1 MCHAVLTVRLHP
13 KTDISRMNE
22 LSFVGRSIS
31 RREDRRLL
39 TGRGQFIADLKL
51 PQMLTAVFVRSPLA
65 HARIKAIDL
74 SRAAATPGVIYAL
87 SGPELARQLP
97 PVPDTQLALP
107 SKWTTL
113 VQHKFINPQQ
123 PLLAYDKVRHVGE
136 AVAVVLAETQYA
148 AEDAAELV
156 TLDLDPLPPVLDPE
170 AALRPGA
177 TLIHDRFGTNL
188 IGGFTVGKGDVEGA
202 LARSPHRLQ
211 RRFYH
216 HRYGAMP
223 MECRGVVGLHDP
235 RTDSVTIWSATQV
248 VHWVR
253 REAAAVLKLPEARVR
268 CIALDVGGGF
278 GVKGHVYPED
288 LLIPFLAR
296 KLGRPVRWIEDRHEH
311 LLCSCQS
318 RDQTHD
324 VEVGFNDEGRI
335 LVLRDRFI
343 VDCGAWNPIGAG
355 VVYNTAVHLPGP
367 YKIDAIAIDARI
379 AATNKVP
386 NAPYRGA
393 GRPEAAFAMERIIDL
408 VASELGLEPADVRLR
423 NMIRADEM
431 PYRVGIPYRDGEPI
445 VYDGGDYPRALRQAL
460 DAIGGVAAFRQRQR
474 AARHESRYLSLGI
487 GCYVEGTGVGP
498 FESATV
504 RIDPSGKIFVS
515 SGACPQGQGM
525 ETIFAQVV
533 ADAWRVDPADVVMTL
548 ADTAAIAIGFGTI
561 ASRSTVTLSAAIH
574 GASERLRAKVF
585 AIAANLLE
593 CAAGDLE
600 LRKDGVG
607 IVGVPGAD
615 VSLAAVAR
623 AARPGWDH
631 GRPPGVDAGLEETYY
646 YEPPTVTWSYAA
658 HVATVDVDIELGR
671 VKIEKY
677 VIAHDCGVVVNPMLV
692 EGQIVGGAAQGLGG
706 ALLEEFN
713 YDSEGQ
719 LLAGSFMDYMLPTAC
734 EIPDMHLIH
743 QHSPSPLNPL
753 GVKGVGEGG
762 PIAPPAVIANAV
774 SDALRPFAVE
784 FNRTPIKPQVIQQA
798 VRSASQSR

>member
-1 MCHAVLTVRLHP
+1 MNDVREMP
-13 KTDISRMNE
+13 
-22 LSFVGRSIS
+22 FVGRSLP
-31 RREDRRLL
+31 RREDHRLL
-39 TGRGQFIADLKL
+39 TGRGQFIADLNL
-51 PQMLTAVFVRSPLA
+51 PHMLHAVFVRSPVA
-65 HARIKAIDL
+65 HARIGKVDL
-74 SRAAATPGVIYAL
+74 SRAASAPGVACVL
-87 SGPELARQLP
+87 SGADLLQLLP
-97 PVPDTQLALP
+97 PVPDTQLSLP

-123 PLLAYDKVRHVGE
+123 PLLAHDKVRHVGE
-136 AVAVVLAETQYA
+136 AVAVIVAESRHA
-148 AEDAAELV
+148 AEDAAQLV
-156 TLDLDPLPPVLDPE
+156 SLDLDHLPVVIDPE
-170 AALRPGA
+170 QALRPGGPI
-177 TLIHDRFGTNL
+177 IHEKFQTNL
-188 IGGFTVGKGDVEGA
+188 IGAFTIGKGEIEAA
-202 LARSPHRLQ
+202 LAHSPHKLK

-216 HRYGAMP
+216 HRYAAAP
-223 MECRGVVGLHDP
+223 MECRGVVGVHDS

-253 REAAAVLKLPEARVR
+253 REAASVLRLPEARVR
-268 CIALDVGGGF
+268 CVALDVGGGF
-278 GVKGHVYPED
+278 GLKGHVYPED

-296 KLGRPVRWIEDRHEH
+296 RLGRAVQWIEDRREH
-311 LLCSCQS
+311 LMCSCHS
-318 RDQTHD
+318 RDQIHD
-324 VEVGFNDEGRI
+324 VEVGFDDEGRI
-335 LVLRDRFI
+335 LALRDHFI

-355 VVYNTAVHLPGP
+355 VVYNTAVHLVGP
-367 YKIDAIAIDARI
+367 YKIPAVAINARI

-393 GRPEAAFAMERIIDL
+393 GRPEAAFAMERIVDL
-408 VASELGLEPADVRLR
+408 VAGQLGLEPADVRLR

-445 VYDGGDYPRALRQAL
+445 VYDGGDYQGALRQAL
-460 DAIGGVAAFRQRQR
+460 AAIGGVAAFRQRQR
-474 AARHESRYLSLGI
+474 TALQNGRYLGLGI

-533 ADAWRVDPADVVMTL
+533 ADVWCVDPSDVVMSL

-585 AIAANLLE
+585 AIAANILE

-607 IVGVPGAD
+607 IVGVPGAEI
-615 VSLAAVAR
+615 SLADIAR

-631 GRPPGVDAGLEETYY
+631 GRPPGIDAGLEETYY
-646 YEPPTVTWSYAA
+646 YEPPTVTWSYAV
-658 HVATVDVDIELGR
+658 HVAVLDVDIEIGR
-671 VKIEKY
+671 VNIEKY

-692 EGQIVGGAAQGLGG
+692 EGQIVGGAAQGIGG

-713 YDSEGQ
+713 YDAEGQ
-719 LLAGSFMDYMLPTAC
+719 LLAGSFMDYMVPTAC

-774 SDALRPFAVE
+774 ADALRPFAVE
-784 FNRTPIKPQVIQQA
+784 FNRLPITPQLIQQT
-798 VRSASQSR
+798 VRSASHAR

>member
-1 MCHAVLTVRLHP
+1 
-13 KTDISRMNE
+13 MND
-22 LSFVGRSIS
+22 LLNVSFVGRSVS
-31 RREDRRLL
+31 RREDQRLL

-51 PQMLTAVFVRSPLA
+51 PQMLHAVFVRSPVA

-74 SRAAATPGVIYAL
+74 SRAAAIPGIFYAL

-107 SKWTTL
+107 NKWTTL

-136 AVAVVLAETQYA
+136 AVAVIVAESRYA

-170 AALRPGA
+170 AALRPDA
-177 TLIHDRFGTNL
+177 AVIHDRFGTNL
-188 IGGFTVGKGDVEGA
+188 IGGFTVGKGDIAGA
-202 LARSPHRLQ
+202 LARAPRRLQ

-216 HRYGAMP
+216 HRYAAVP

-235 RTDSVTIWSATQV
+235 RTDSVTIWSGTQV

-253 REAAAVLKLPEARVR
+253 REAAAILKLPEARVR

-296 KLGRPVRWIEDRHEH
+296 RLGRPVRWIEDRHEH
-311 LLCSCQS
+311 LLCSCHS

-324 VEVGFNDEGRI
+324 VEIGFDDEGRI
-335 LVLRDRFI
+335 LALRDRFL

-367 YKIDAIAIDARI
+367 YKIDALAFDAKI

-393 GRPEAAFAMERIIDL
+393 GRPEAAFAMERVIELI
-408 VASELGLEPADVRLR
+408 AGELGREAAEVRLR
-423 NMIRADEM
+423 NMVGAHEM
-431 PYRVGIPYRDGEPI
+431 PYRMGLPYRDGQPI
-445 VYDGGDYPRALRQAL
+445 VYDGGDYPAALQKAL
-460 DAIGGVAAFRQRQR
+460 GAIGSLPAFRQRQR
-474 AARHESRYLSLGI
+474 AAWQEGRYLGLGV

-504 RIDPSGKIFVS
+504 RIDPSGKIFVA

-533 ADAWRVDPADVVMTL
+533 ADAWRVAPDDVVIAL
-548 ADTAAIAIGFGTI
+548 ADTAGIAIGFGTI
-561 ASRSTVTLSAAIH
+561 ASRTTVALSAAIH
-574 GASERLRAKVF
+574 GASERLRTKVF
-585 AIAANLLE
+585 AIAANVLE

-600 LRKDGVG
+600 LRQGGVG
-607 IVGVPGAD
+607 VVGVPGAEL
-615 VSLAAVAR
+615 SLANVAQ

-631 GRPPGVDAGLEETYY
+631 GRPAGVDAGLEETFY
-646 YEPPTVTWSYAA
+646 YEPATVTWSYAVHA
-658 HVATVDVDIELGR
+658 AIVDVDVELGR
-671 VKIEKY
+671 VKIENY
-677 VIAHDCGVVVNPMLV
+677 AVAHDCGVMVNPMLV
-692 EGQIVGGAAQGLGG
+692 EGQIVGGTVQGIGG
-706 ALLEEFN
+706 ALLEEIK
-713 YDSEGQ
+713 YDGQ
-719 LLAGSFMDYMLPTAC
+719 GQPLTTSLMDYLLPTAADS
-734 EIPDMHLIH
+734 PPLQLVH

-762 PIAPPAVIANAV
+762 PIGPPAALANAI
-774 SDALRPFAVE
+774 SDALRPFKVE
-784 FNRTPIKPQVIQQA
+784 FNRTPITPQQIREA
-798 VRSASQSR
+798 VRGA

>member
-1 MCHAVLTVRLHP
+1 
-13 KTDISRMNE
+13 MNDAGKKP
-22 LSFVGRSIS
+22 FVGRSIP
-31 RREDRRLL
+31 RKEDQRLL
-39 TGRGQFIADLKL
+39 TGRGQFIADLEL
-51 PQMLTAVFVRSPLA
+51 PSMLHAVFVRSPVA
-65 HARIKAIDL
+65 HARINAVDL
-74 SRAAATPGVIYAL
+74 SRAASSPGVVYAL
-87 SGPELARQLP
+87 SGTDLARLLP
-97 PVPDTQLALP
+97 PVPDTQLSLP
-107 SKWTTL
+107 SKWTTM

-136 AVAVVLAETQYA
+136 AVAVIVAESRYA
-148 AEDAAELV
+148 AEDAAQLV
-156 TLDLDPLPPVLDPE
+156 GLDLDPVPAVVDPE

-177 TLIHDRFGTNL
+177 TIIHDRFATNL
-188 IGGFTVGKGDVEGA
+188 IGAFTISKGEVDAA
-202 LARSPHRLQ
+202 LARAPHRLQ
-211 RRFYH
+211 RRFHH
-216 HRYGAMP
+216 HRYVAAP
-223 MECRGVVGLHDP
+223 MECRGVVGMHDP

-253 REAAAVLKLPEARVR
+253 REAAAVLQLPEARVR
-268 CIALDVGGGF
+268 CLALDVGGGF

-296 KLGRPVRWIEDRHEH
+296 TLGRPVQWIEDRREH
-311 LLCSCQS
+311 LLCSCHS
-318 RDQTHD
+318 RDQIHD
-324 VEVGFNDEGRI
+324 VEVGFDGEGRI
-335 LVLRDRFI
+335 LALRDHFI

-355 VVYNTAVHLPGP
+355 VVYNTAVHLLGP
-367 YKIDAIAIDARI
+367 YKIDAVAIAARI

-393 GRPEAAFAMERIIDL
+393 GRPEAAFATERTIDL
-408 VASELGLEPADVRLR
+408 VAGVLGLEPAEVRLR

-445 VYDGGDYPRALRQAL
+445 VYDGGDYQGALRKAL
-460 DAIGGVAAFRQRQR
+460 AAVGGVAAFRERQQ
-474 AARHESRYLSLGI
+474 AARRDGRYLGLGI

-504 RIDPSGKIFVS
+504 RIEPSGKIFVS

-533 ADAWRVDPADVVMTL
+533 ADAWSVVPDDVVMTF
-548 ADTAAIAIGFGTI
+548 ADTGAIALGFGTI

-585 AIAANLLE
+585 SIAANMLE
-593 CAAGDLE
+593 CAVNDLE
-600 LRKDGVG
+600 LRSGGVG
-607 IVGVPGAD
+607 IVGVPGAEL
-615 VSLAAVAR
+615 SLAKLAQ

-631 GRPPGVDAGLEETYY
+631 GRPTGIDAGLEETYY

-658 HVATVDVDIELGR
+658 HAAVLEVDIELGH
-671 VKIEKY
+671 VNIEKY

-692 EGQIVGGAAQGLGG
+692 EGQIVGGAAQGIGG
-706 ALLEEFN
+706 ALLEEIH

-719 LLAGSFMDYMLPTAC
+719 PLVGSFMDYMLPTAC

-743 QHSPSPLNPL
+743 QHSPSPGNPL

-762 PIAPPAVIANAV
+762 PIAPPVVIANAV
-774 SDALRPFAVE
+774 SDALRPFDVE
-784 FNRTPIKPQVIQQA
+784 FDRTPIKPQLIEQA
-798 VRSASQSR
+798 IRSASRAG

>member
-1 MCHAVLTVRLHP
+1 
-13 KTDISRMNE
+13 MND
-22 LSFVGRSIS
+22 LPNVSFVGRSVS
-31 RREDRRLL
+31 RREDQRLL
-39 TGRGQFIADLKL
+39 TGRGQFIADLAL
-51 PQMLTAVFVRSPLA
+51 PHMLHAVFVRSPVA

-74 SRAAATPGVIYAL
+74 SRAAAFPGIIYAL

-123 PLLAYDKVRHVGE
+123 PLLACDKVRHVGE
-136 AVAVVLAETQYA
+136 AVAVILAESRYA

-170 AALRPGA
+170 AALRPDA
-177 TLIHDRFGTNL
+177 ALIHDRFETNL
-188 IGGFTVGKGDVEGA
+188 IGGFTVGKGDVAGA
-202 LARSPHRLQ
+202 LAHTPHRLQ

-216 HRYGAMP
+216 HRYAAMP
-223 MECRGVVGLHDP
+223 MECRGVVGLHDS
-235 RTDSVTIWSATQV
+235 RTDSVTIWSGTQV

-296 KLGRPVRWIEDRHEH
+296 KLGRPVQWIEDRHEH
-311 LLCSCQS
+311 LLCACQS
-318 RDQTHD
+318 RDQIHD
-324 VEVGFNDEGRI
+324 VDVGFDDEGRI
-335 LVLRDRFI
+335 LGLRDRFI

-367 YKIDAIAIDARI
+367 YKINAIAFDAKI

-393 GRPEAAFAMERIIDL
+393 GRPEAAFAMERVIELI
-408 VASELGLEPADVRLR
+408 ASELGRDAAEVRLR

-431 PYRVGIPYRDGEPI
+431 PYHMGLPYRDGQPI
-445 VYDGGDYPRALRQAL
+445 VYDGGDYPAALEKAL
-460 DAIGGVAAFRQRQR
+460 GAIGGLPAFRERQR
-474 AARHESRYLSLGI
+474 AAWKQSRYLGLGV

-504 RIDPSGKIFVS
+504 RIDPSGKIFVA

-533 ADAWRVDPADVVMTL
+533 ADTWRVTPDDVVISL
-548 ADTAAIAIGFGTI
+548 ADTAGIAIGFGTI
-561 ASRSTVTLSAAIH
+561 ASRTTVTLSAAIH
-574 GASERLRAKVF
+574 GASERLLAKVF
-585 AIAANLLE
+585 AIAANVLE
-593 CAAGDLE
+593 CAATDLE
-600 LRKDGVG
+600 LRQGGVG
-607 IVGVPGAD
+607 IVGVPGAEL
-615 VSLAAVAR
+615 SLAKVAQ

-631 GRPPGVDAGLEETYY
+631 GRPAGIDAGLEESFY
-646 YEPPTVTWSYAA
+646 YEPPTVTWSYAVHA
-658 HVATVDVDIELGR
+658 AIVDVDVEIGR

-677 VIAHDCGVVVNPMLV
+677 AVAHDCGVMVNPMLV
-692 EGQIVGGAAQGLGG
+692 EGQIVGGTVQGIGG
-706 ALLEEFN
+706 ALLEEIK
-713 YDSEGQ
+713 YDAQGQ
-719 LLAGSFMDYMLPTAC
+719 PLTTSLMDYLLPTAWDF
-734 EIPDMHLIH
+734 PPLQLVH
-743 QHSPSPLNPL
+743 QHSPSPLNPF

-762 PIAPPAVIANAV
+762 PIGPPAALANAI
-774 SDALRPFAVE
+774 SDALRPFKVE
-784 FNRTPIKPQVIQQA
+784 FNRTPITPQHIRQA
-798 VRSASQSR
+798 VRQA